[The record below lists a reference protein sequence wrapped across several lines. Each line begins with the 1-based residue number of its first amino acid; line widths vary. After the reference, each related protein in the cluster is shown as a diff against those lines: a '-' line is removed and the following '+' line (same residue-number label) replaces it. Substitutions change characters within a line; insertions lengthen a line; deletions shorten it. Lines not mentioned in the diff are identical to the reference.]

1 MAQTLYIQPATA
13 SPVVQASLRHTLT
26 AAAREQVLL
35 AASSPAATL
44 DVDDVYARAA
54 AAFEAFALVLAPEAG
69 GEARPAAADD
79 WLLGGDGWGGP
90 TLLDAA
96 LFAYTHLLLDEAMG
110 WRDRRLARCVARWEV
125 LGRHR
130 ERVLRAY
137 WEEGCR

>member
-1 MAQTLYIQPATA
+1 MAQTLYISPATA
-13 SPVVQASLRHTLT
+13 SAVAQASLRHTLT

-35 AASSPAATL
+35 AASPADTL

-69 GEARPAAADD
+69 GEGRPDD
-79 WLLGGDGWGGP
+79 WVLGGDGRGGP

-110 WRDRRLARCVARWEV
+110 WRDRRLVRCVGRWEV
-125 LGRHR
+125 LARHR
-130 ERVLRAY
+130 ERVLRAC
-137 WEEGCR
+137 WGEGGR